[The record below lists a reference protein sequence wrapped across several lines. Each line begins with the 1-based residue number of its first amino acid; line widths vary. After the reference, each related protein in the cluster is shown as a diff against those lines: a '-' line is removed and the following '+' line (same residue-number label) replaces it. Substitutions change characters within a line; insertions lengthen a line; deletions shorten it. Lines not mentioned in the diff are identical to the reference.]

1 MALAELQRNCFGENR
16 SHVAEAHGNLKEEQK
31 TASFQHKNACKLHA
45 IVLKPLDFPRENS
58 MIFGM
63 KINSFALA
71 KTTCFSK
78 TLKTQAQLSTRRV
91 VYVSLW
97 LGFCTV
103 LAFFLELMIN
113 GSWFL

>member
-1 MALAELQRNCFGENR
+1 MALAELQRKCFGENR
-16 SHVAEAHGNLKEEQK
+16 SHVAEGHGNVKEEQK

-71 KTTCFSK
+71 KTTFFSK
-78 TLKTQAQLSTRRV
+78 TLKTQARLSTRRV

-103 LAFFLELMIN
+103 LAFF
-113 GSWFL
+113 S